1 MKNNHLRKKI
11 MCRLALRHE
20 AQHDRSIKHLLLG
33 FMLQPNLQKTHPTCS
48 MFRQQGVALV
58 TALLVVALAT
68 VAAVAMATRFQVDM
82 RRTGNLLNGEQAYAY
97 AMAAE
102 SWAYVI
108 LRRDRADNKHDALD
122 EDWSTALPPIPVE
135 GGFVNGQVEDLQ
147 GRFNVN
153 NLVGN
158 EGSVD
163 TVQLDYY
170 KRLLEILDLEPA
182 LAPALQ
188 DWIDADINATFPD
201 GAEDDEYLLAD
212 LPYRAGNRPLVD
224 ISELRL
230 VKGYTPEVLVVLE
243 PHITALPELTIINI
257 NTATP
262 EVLQALHAE
271 LDESDV
277 QQLIAARDAEQDGE
291 PFTDKKAFLAH
302 EALAGLELAIDV
314 GVQSDW
320 FNVQTDV
327 SVGRGQARLESRI
340 LRGENGLQV
349 VSRTR
354 TGKRLLPVAE

>member
-1 MKNNHLRKKI
+1 MKNKLHRKNNHPFPAGSGGRI
-11 MCRLALRHE
+11 
-20 AQHDRSIKHLLLG
+20 
-33 FMLQPNLQKTHPTCS
+33 
-48 MFRQQGVALV
+48 RQRGVALV
-58 TALLVVALAT
+58 TALLVVSLAT

-108 LRRDRADNKHDALD
+108 LRRDRADNKHDSLD
-122 EDWSTALPPIPVE
+122 EEWSTALPPIPVE
-135 GGFVNGQVEDLQ
+135 GGFVNGRIEDLQ

-158 EGSVD
+158 QGGVD

-170 KRLLEILDLEPA
+170 KRLLELLDLEAA

-188 DWIDADINATFPD
+188 DWMDADINATFPD

-212 LPYRAGNRPLVD
+212 LPYRAGNRPLTD

-230 VKGYTPEVLVVLE
+230 IKGYTPEVLAVLE
-243 PHITALPELTIINI
+243 PHVTALPDTTVINI

-262 EVLQALHAE
+262 VVLQALHAE
-271 LDESDV
+271 LDESDIEL
-277 QQLIAARDAEQDGE
+277 LITARDVEQEGE
-291 PFTDKKAFLAH
+291 PFTDIKAFLASD
-302 EALAGLELAIDV
+302 ALAGLELAVDV
-314 GVQSDW
+314 DVQSDW
-320 FNVQTDV
+320 FNVLTDV

-340 LRGENGLQV
+340 LRGDNTQQV

-354 TGKRLLPVAE
+354 TGRRLLPEE

>member
-1 MKNNHLRKKI
+1 MINPVN
-11 MCRLALRHE
+11 
-20 AQHDRSIKHLLLG
+20 
-33 FMLQPNLQKTHPTCS
+33 THGGQ
-48 MFRQQGVALV
+48 RGVALV
-58 TALLVVALAT
+58 TALLVVSLAII
-68 VAAVAMATRFQVDM
+68 AATAMVTRFQVDM

-122 EDWSTALPPIPVE
+122 EGWSTALPPIPVE
-135 GGFVNGQVEDLQ
+135 GGFVNGRVEDLQ

-153 NLVGN
+153 NLAGN
-158 EGSVD
+158 EGGVD
-163 TVQLDYY
+163 TIQLDYY

-201 GAEDDEYLLAD
+201 GAEDDEYLLSEP
-212 LPYRAGNRPLVD
+212 PYRTGNRPLAD

-230 VKGYTPEVLVVLE
+230 IKGYTAEVLAVLE
-243 PHITALPELTIINI
+243 PHITALPDLTVINV

-262 EVLQALHAE
+262 VVLQALHAE

-277 QQLIAARDAEQDGE
+277 QQLLEARDAEQDGE
-291 PFTDKKAFLAH
+291 PFTDMKAFLAH

-314 GVQSDW
+314 DVQSDW
-320 FNVQTDV
+320 FNILTDV
-327 SVGRGQARLESRI
+327 SVGRGLARLESRI
-340 LRGENGLQV
+340 LRGESGLQV

-354 TGKRLLPVAE
+354 TGKRLLPEEE

>member
-1 MKNNHLRKKI
+1 MINPVN
-11 MCRLALRHE
+11 
-20 AQHDRSIKHLLLG
+20 
-33 FMLQPNLQKTHPTCS
+33 THGGQ
-48 MFRQQGVALV
+48 RGVALV
-58 TALLVVALAT
+58 TALLVVSLAII
-68 VAAVAMATRFQVDM
+68 AATAMVTRFQVDM

-122 EDWSTALPPIPVE
+122 EGWSTALPPIPVE
-135 GGFVNGQVEDLQ
+135 GGFVNGRVEDLQ

-158 EGSVD
+158 EGGVD
-163 TVQLDYY
+163 TIQLDYY

-201 GAEDDEYLLAD
+201 GAEDDEYLLSEP
-212 LPYRAGNRPLVD
+212 PYRTGNRPLAD

-230 VKGYTPEVLVVLE
+230 IKGYTAEVLAVLE
-243 PHITALPELTIINI
+243 PHITALPDLTVINV

-262 EVLQALHAE
+262 VVLQALHAE

-277 QQLIAARDAEQDGE
+277 QQLLEARDAEQDGE
-291 PFTDKKAFLAH
+291 PFTDMKAFLAH

-314 GVQSDW
+314 DVQSDW
-320 FNVQTDV
+320 FNVLTDV
-327 SVGRGQARLESRI
+327 SVGRGLARLESRI
-340 LRGENGLQV
+340 LRGESGLQV

-354 TGKRLLPVAE
+354 TGKRLLPEEE

>member
-1 MKNNHLRKKI
+1 MINPVN
-11 MCRLALRHE
+11 
-20 AQHDRSIKHLLLG
+20 
-33 FMLQPNLQKTHPTCS
+33 THGGQ
-48 MFRQQGVALV
+48 RGVALV
-58 TALLVVALAT
+58 TALLVVSLAII
-68 VAAVAMATRFQVDM
+68 AATAMVTRFQVDM

-108 LRRDRADNKHDALD
+108 LRRDRADNKLDALD

-135 GGFVNGQVEDLQ
+135 GGFVNGRVEDLQ

-158 EGSVD
+158 EGGVD
-163 TVQLDYY
+163 TIQLDYY

-201 GAEDDEYLLAD
+201 GAEDDEYLLSEP
-212 LPYRAGNRPLVD
+212 PYRTGNRPLAD

-230 VKGYTPEVLVVLE
+230 IKGYTAEVLAVLE
-243 PHITALPELTIINI
+243 PHITALPDLTVINV

-262 EVLQALHAE
+262 VVLQALHAE

-277 QQLIAARDAEQDGE
+277 QQLLEARDAEQDGE
-291 PFTDKKAFLAH
+291 PFNDKKAFLAH

-314 GVQSDW
+314 DVQSDW
-320 FNVQTDV
+320 FNVLTDV
-327 SVGRGQARLESRI
+327 SVGRGLARLESRM
-340 LRGENGLQV
+340 LRGESGLQV

-354 TGKRLLPVAE
+354 TGKRLLPEEE

>member
-1 MKNNHLRKKI
+1 MINPVN
-11 MCRLALRHE
+11 
-20 AQHDRSIKHLLLG
+20 
-33 FMLQPNLQKTHPTCS
+33 THGGQ
-48 MFRQQGVALV
+48 RGVALV
-58 TALLVVALAT
+58 TALLVVSLAII
-68 VAAVAMATRFQVDM
+68 AATAMVTRFQVDM

-122 EDWSTALPPIPVE
+122 EGWSTALPPIPVE
-135 GGFVNGQVEDLQ
+135 GGFVNGRVEDLQ

-158 EGSVD
+158 EGGVD
-163 TVQLDYY
+163 TIQLDYY

-201 GAEDDEYLLAD
+201 GAEDDEYLLSEP
-212 LPYRAGNRPLVD
+212 PYRTGNRPLAD

-230 VKGYTPEVLVVLE
+230 IKGYTAEVLAVLE
-243 PHITALPELTIINI
+243 PHITALPDLTVINV

-262 EVLQALHAE
+262 VVLQALHAE

-277 QQLIAARDAEQDGE
+277 QQLLEVRDAEQDGE
-291 PFTDKKAFLAH
+291 PFTDMKAFLAH

-314 GVQSDW
+314 DVQSDW
-320 FNVQTDV
+320 FNVLTDV
-327 SVGRGQARLESRI
+327 SVGRGLARLESRI
-340 LRGENGLQV
+340 LRGESGLQV

-354 TGKRLLPVAE
+354 TGKRLLPEEE